1 MGRFDDIEIF
11 ENKKLSDLFSEVYS
25 RSDLTKTRIEGL
37 IDQIKPLIVDID
49 SALIMV
55 PLIKDYLESGI
66 KNNDLL
72 NKLGVNIVRM
82 LTANREDAGDSEWS
96 LPDEFKEQLEKLAS
110 EEEEISNE
118 TKEFMDDAVEWKE
131 RMNAENKNDKS

>member
-118 TKEFMDDAVEWKE
+118 TKEFMDDAVE
-131 RMNAENKNDKS
+131 